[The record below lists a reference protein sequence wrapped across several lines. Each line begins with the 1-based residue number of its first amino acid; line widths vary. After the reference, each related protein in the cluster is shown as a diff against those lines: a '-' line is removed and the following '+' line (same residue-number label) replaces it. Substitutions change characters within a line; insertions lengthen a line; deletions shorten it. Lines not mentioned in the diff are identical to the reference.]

1 MQKDIAE
8 EKIIL
13 TKISRGDS
21 NAFAVLFNFYRNK
34 VYGYAIAILKSEK
47 SAEEIVQNVFI
58 KIWLKR
64 EDLSSVDNFGAY
76 LRTISR
82 NETLNAL
89 KHIATTHKHEQLI
102 IRHSTELDL
111 DTENTIQYRETKQL
125 LDSAIQKLP
134 AQQKLVYTLCHI
146 EGVKQKDV
154 AEKLNISPLTV
165 KVHLREAVKSIR
177 HYLEM
182 HDGIRIVPLLLY
194 LLK

>member
-89 KHIATTHKHEQLI
+89 
-102 IRHSTELDL
+102 
-111 DTENTIQYRETKQL
+111 N
-125 LDSAIQKLP
+125 
-134 AQQKLVYTLCHI
+134 TLCHI

>member
-1 MQKDIAE
+1 
-8 EKIIL
+8 
-13 TKISRGDS
+13 
-21 NAFAVLFNFYRNK
+21 
-34 VYGYAIAILKSEK
+34 
-47 SAEEIVQNVFI
+47 EIVQNVFI

-89 KHIATTHKHEQLI
+89 KHIAITYKHEQLI
-102 IRHSTELDL
+102 IKHSTELDL

-146 EGVKQKDV
+146 EGIKQKDV
-154 AEKLNISPLTV
+154 AERLNISPLTV

-177 HYLEM
+177 NYLEM
-182 HDGIRIVPLLLY
+182 HDHIRIVPLLLY